1 MLVTI
6 PLPTGSPTCTKTI
19 WIVRVSWSTAA
30 VRGVDSVT
38 IRLGCKSTSSF
49 ANLRTK
55 SASEL
60 DQRRSS
66 RMLRPSVHPKSCS
79 RLRSAA
85 IRACPS
91 ASVSGNDPSTP
102 MRRVPSGCCAP
113 AASGHATAAPPS
125 ATSNSR
131 RPMVT
136 IIRPSRAR
144 CVKRKDTT
152 PPVCSLHVRG
162 GRNAGCYRLLCFRSG
177 KAHSP

>member
-19 WIVRVSWSTAA
+19 GIVRVSWSTAA

-131 RPMVT
+131 RAMVT
-136 IIRPSRAR
+136 RACARRVHRPNVRSWGANRTR
-144 CVKRKDTT
+144 RDGGNDVNVPKRTFDSTE
-152 PPVCSLHVRG
+152 
-162 GRNAGCYRLLCFRSG
+162 
-177 KAHSP
+177 